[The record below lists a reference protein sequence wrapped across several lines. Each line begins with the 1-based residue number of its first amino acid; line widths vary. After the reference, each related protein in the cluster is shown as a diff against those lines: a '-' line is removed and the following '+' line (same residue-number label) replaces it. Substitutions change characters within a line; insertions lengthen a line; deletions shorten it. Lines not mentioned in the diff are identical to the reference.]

1 MKLHPKIEAFW
12 QAYLASLPKADEAV
26 HRFYDIM
33 RIGNS
38 IEAANEGAALIT
50 QGVKTATSSLLWT
63 YQATQ
68 KPLPEVG
75 SLSIVT
81 DGRGDPV
88 CVVETVFVE
97 VQRFTDVD
105 TAFAYDYGEWDRT
118 LAGWRTHSWT
128 LQIERC
134 RALGKTP
141 SPDMPVVCE
150 RFRVVYPLSS
160 SLCRV
165 MGK

>member
-1 MKLHPKIEAFW
+1 MKLHPKAEAFW
-12 QAYLASLPKADEAV
+12 QAYLASLPQADEAV

-38 IEAANEGAALIT
+38 IEAADEGAAMIN

-63 YQATQ
+63 YQAAN

-88 CVVETVFVE
+88 CVVETISVE
-97 VQRFTDVD
+97 VKRFADVD
-105 TAFAYDYGEWDRT
+105 AVFAYDYGEWDRT
-118 LAGWRTHSWT
+118 LESWRVHCWT
-128 LQIERC
+128 FNVARC
-134 RALGKTP
+134 QALGKAPTQ
-141 SPDMPVVCE
+141 DMPIDCE
-150 RFRVVYPLSS
+150 RFQMVYPQSS
-160 SLCRV
+160 SLFEV
-165 MGK
+165 IEG